1 MGRAR
6 KSRVDSKV
14 KIQLDKW
21 EDHRPFFTWW
31 VSTVQVLVLI
41 FALVDNGFADF
52 GLDIKPY
59 RRTVQERYVHRPP
72 RTVRPWSPGNYPIF
86 RFTEKTL
93 DLEEETNFYFGPS
106 NQVLIRLGAKYTPCM
121 RRDKQIYDI
130 IDCERNLE
138 KDTACCVNA
147 AVRKTHFRLY
157 FRLYFRFMIFFRID
171 VPKRMLPR
179 VALIFTKLDILMIW
193 SNLLIEKNFILGEL
207 VELFVA
213 LILFIVMILI
223 HSGQRE
229 NLYLIVRLTNGWM
242 I

>member
-59 RRTVQERYVHRPP
+59 RRTVQERYVWISVQG
-72 RTVRPWSPGNYPIF
+72 TLVIYVF

-147 AVRKTHFRLY
+147 AVRNSFPVIIPVKLLVH
-157 FRLYFRFMIFFRID
+157 
-171 VPKRMLPR
+171 
-179 VALIFTKLDILMIW
+179 ALCL
-193 SNLLIEKNFILGEL
+193 E
-207 VELFVA
+207 
-213 LILFIVMILI
+213 
-223 HSGQRE
+223 
-229 NLYLIVRLTNGWM
+229 
-242 I
+242 

>member
-59 RRTVQERYVHRPP
+59 RRTVQERYVDRPP
-72 RTVRPWSPGNYPIF
+72 RTGRLPAVVQGSMVIFVF

-147 AVRKTHFRLY
+147 AV
-157 FRLYFRFMIFFRID
+157 INS
-171 VPKRMLPR
+171 LP
-179 VALIFTKLDILMIW
+179 
-193 SNLLIEKNFILGEL
+193 
-207 VELFVA
+207 
-213 LILFIVMILI
+213 
-223 HSGQRE
+223 
-229 NLYLIVRLTNGWM
+229 VRLPVYALF
-242 I
+242 